1 MEKNII
7 VRFSWQHDPDLII
20 LFHDPRFQGRQ
31 AKSSKHN
38 PHPQSNP
45 RNAFIK
51 KILFAYLHGEDV
63 EIPPPL
69 LPTKAITITNYAI
82 HFSIDLENEKDEEI
96 NAFLNS
102 IRDGYRNSVIK
113 NIIRYYYMRSNGVM
127 INYLNNPLYIMK
139 SKTSKK
145 GKSGTVLPV
154 KPIQPPATPNQT
166 VDVKQRKR
174 GTSDLVQQ
182 KPKAIESEPKQKQE
196 VKTPEQ
202 TEEFDFFGAIDNL
215 I

>member
-31 AKSSKHN
+31 AKCSKHN

-51 KILFAYLHGEDV
+51 KISLAYLYGEDV

-82 HFSIDLENEKDEEI
+82 HFSIDLENEKDQQI

-113 NIIRYYYMRSNGVM
+113 NIIRYYYTRNNGVM
-127 INYLNNPLYIMK
+127 IDYLNNPLYIMK
-139 SKTSKK
+139 SKTRKK
-145 GKSGTVLPV
+145 EKSGTVLPP
-154 KPIQPPATPNQT
+154 KPMQPPVNQNQT
-166 VDVKQRKR
+166 LNSKQIKKKS
-174 GTSDLVQQ
+174 SDSTQQ
-182 KPKAIESEPKQKQE
+182 KPKVIEPEQKQE
-196 VKTPEQ
+196 VKAPEQ

>member
-31 AKSSKHN
+31 AKCSKHN

-51 KILFAYLHGEDV
+51 KILLAYLHGEDV

-82 HFSIDLENEKDEEI
+82 HFSIDLENEKDQQI

-113 NIIRYYYMRSNGVM
+113 NIIRYYYTRNNGVM
-127 INYLNNPLYIMK
+127 IDYLNNPLYIMK
-139 SKTSKK
+139 SKTRKK
-145 GKSGTVLPV
+145 EKSGTVLPP
-154 KPIQPPATPNQT
+154 KPMQPPVNQNQT
-166 VDVKQRKR
+166 LNSKQIKKKS
-174 GTSDLVQQ
+174 SDSTQQ
-182 KPKAIESEPKQKQE
+182 KPKVIEPEQKQK
-196 VKTPEQ
+196 VKAPEQ

>member
-31 AKSSKHN
+31 AKCSKHN

-51 KILFAYLHGEDV
+51 KILLAYLHGEDV

-82 HFSIDLENEKDEEI
+82 HFSIDLENEKDQQI

-113 NIIRYYYMRSNGVM
+113 NIIRYYYTRNNGVM
-127 INYLNNPLYIMK
+127 IDYLNNPLYIMK

-145 GKSGTVLPV
+145 EKSGNVLPH
-154 KPIQPPATPNQT
+154 KPIQPPVNQNQT
-166 VDVKQRKR
+166 LNSKQIKKKS
-174 GTSDLVQQ
+174 SDSIQQ
-182 KPKAIESEPKQKQE
+182 KPKVIEPEQKQE
-196 VKTPEQ
+196 VKAPEP

>member
-31 AKSSKHN
+31 AKCSKHN

-51 KILFAYLHGEDV
+51 KILLAYLHGEDV
-63 EIPPPL
+63 KIPPPL

-82 HFSIDLENEKDEEI
+82 HFSIDLENEKDQQI

-113 NIIRYYYMRSNGVM
+113 NIIRYYYTRNNGVM
-127 INYLNNPLYIMK
+127 IDYLNNPLYIMK

-145 GKSGTVLPV
+145 EKSGTVLPP
-154 KPIQPPATPNQT
+154 KPIQPPVNQNQT
-166 VDVKQRKR
+166 LNAKQIKKKS
-174 GTSDLVQQ
+174 SDPIQQ
-182 KPKAIESEPKQKQE
+182 KTKVIEPEQKQE

>member
-31 AKSSKHN
+31 AKCSKHN

-51 KILFAYLHGEDV
+51 KILLAYLHGEDV

-82 HFSIDLENEKDEEI
+82 HFSIDLENEKDQQI

-113 NIIRYYYMRSNGVM
+113 NIIRYYYTRNNGVM
-127 INYLNNPLYIMK
+127 IDYLNNPLYIMK

-145 GKSGTVLPV
+145 EKSGNVLPR
-154 KPIQPPATPNQT
+154 KPIQPPVDQKQT
-166 VDVKQRKR
+166 LNAKQIKKKS
-174 GTSDLVQQ
+174 SDPIQQ
-182 KPKAIESEPKQKQE
+182 KTKVIEPEQKQE

>member
-31 AKSSKHN
+31 AKCSKHN

-51 KILFAYLHGEDV
+51 KILLAYLHGEDV

-82 HFSIDLENEKDEEI
+82 HFSIDLENEKDQQI

-113 NIIRYYYMRSNGVM
+113 NIIRYYYTRNNGVM
-127 INYLNNPLYIMK
+127 IDYLNNPLYIMK
-139 SKTSKK
+139 SKTRKK
-145 GKSGTVLPV
+145 EKSGTVLTP
-154 KPIQPPATPNQT
+154 KPMQPPVNQNQT
-166 VDVKQRKR
+166 LNSKQIKKKS
-174 GTSDLVQQ
+174 SDSTQQ
-182 KPKAIESEPKQKQE
+182 KPKVIEPEQKQE
-196 VKTPEQ
+196 VKAPEQ

>member
-31 AKSSKHN
+31 AKCSKHN

-51 KILFAYLHGEDV
+51 KILLAYLHGEDV

-69 LPTKAITITNYAI
+69 LPTKAITITNYTI
-82 HFSIDLENEKDEEI
+82 HFSIDLENEKDQQI

-113 NIIRYYYMRSNGVM
+113 NIIRYYYTRNNGVM
-127 INYLNNPLYIMK
+127 IDYLNNPLYIMK

-145 GKSGTVLPV
+145 EKSGNVLPH
-154 KPIQPPATPNQT
+154 KPIQPPVDQKQT
-166 VDVKQRKR
+166 LNAKQIKKKS
-174 GTSDLVQQ
+174 SDPIQQ
-182 KPKAIESEPKQKQE
+182 KTKVIEPEQKQE

>member
-31 AKSSKHN
+31 AKCSKHN

-51 KILFAYLHGEDV
+51 KILLAYLHGEDV

-82 HFSIDLENEKDEEI
+82 HFSIDLENEKDQQI

-113 NIIRYYYMRSNGVM
+113 NIIRYYYTRNNGVM
-127 INYLNNPLYIMK
+127 IDYLNNPLYIMK
-139 SKTSKK
+139 SKTRKK
-145 GKSGTVLPV
+145 EKSGTVLPP
-154 KPIQPPATPNQT
+154 KPMQPPVNQNQT
-166 VDVKQRKR
+166 LNAKQIKKKS
-174 GTSDLVQQ
+174 SDSTQQ
-182 KPKAIESEPKQKQE
+182 KPKVIEPEQKQE
-196 VKTPEQ
+196 VKAPEQ

>member
-31 AKSSKHN
+31 AKCSKHN

-51 KILFAYLHGEDV
+51 KILLAYLHGEDV

-82 HFSIDLENEKDEEI
+82 HFSIDLENEKDQQI

-113 NIIRYYYMRSNGVM
+113 NIIRYYYTRNNGVM
-127 INYLNNPLYIMK
+127 IDYLNNPLYIMK
-139 SKTSKK
+139 SKTRKK
-145 GKSGTVLPV
+145 EKSGTVLPP
-154 KPIQPPATPNQT
+154 KPMQPPVNQNQT
-166 VDVKQRKR
+166 LNSKQIKKKS
-174 GTSDLVQQ
+174 SDSTQ
-182 KPKAIESEPKQKQE
+182 QKQE
-196 VKTPEQ
+196 VKAPEQ

>member
-31 AKSSKHN
+31 AKCSKHN

-51 KILFAYLHGEDV
+51 KILLAYLHGEDV

-82 HFSIDLENEKDEEI
+82 HFSIDLENEKDQQI

-113 NIIRYYYMRSNGVM
+113 NIIRYYYTRNNGVM
-127 INYLNNPLYIMK
+127 IDYLNNPLYIMK
-139 SKTSKK
+139 SKTRKK
-145 GKSGTVLPV
+145 EKSGTVLPP
-154 KPIQPPATPNQT
+154 KPMKPPVNQNQT
-166 VDVKQRKR
+166 LNSKQIKKKS
-174 GTSDLVQQ
+174 SDSTQQ
-182 KPKAIESEPKQKQE
+182 KPKVIEPEQKQE
-196 VKTPEQ
+196 VKAPEQ

>member
-31 AKSSKHN
+31 AKCSKHN

-51 KILFAYLHGEDV
+51 KILLAYLHGEDV
-63 EIPPPL
+63 KIPPPL

-82 HFSIDLENEKDEEI
+82 HFSIDLENEKDQQI

-113 NIIRYYYMRSNGVM
+113 NIIRYYYTRNNGVM
-127 INYLNNPLYIMK
+127 IDYLNNPLYIMK

-145 GKSGTVLPV
+145 EKSGTVLPP
-154 KPIQPPATPNQT
+154 KPIQPPVNQNQT
-166 VDVKQRKR
+166 LNAKQIKKKS
-174 GTSDLVQQ
+174 SDPIQQ
-182 KPKAIESEPKQKQE
+182 KPKVIEPEQKQE
-196 VKTPEQ
+196 VKAPEQ

>member
-31 AKSSKHN
+31 AKCSKHN

-51 KILFAYLHGEDV
+51 KILLAYLHGEDV

-82 HFSIDLENEKDEEI
+82 HFSIDLENEKDQQI

-113 NIIRYYYMRSNGVM
+113 NIIRYYYTRNNGVM
-127 INYLNNPLYIMK
+127 IDYLNNPLYIMK
-139 SKTSKK
+139 SKTRKK
-145 GKSGTVLPV
+145 EKSGTVLPP
-154 KPIQPPATPNQT
+154 KPMQPPVNQNQT
-166 VDVKQRKR
+166 LNSKQIKKKS
-174 GTSDLVQQ
+174 SDSTQQ
-182 KPKAIESEPKQKQE
+182 KPKVIEPEQKQE
-196 VKTPEQ
+196 VKAPEQ
-202 TEEFDFFGAIDNL
+202 TEEFDFIGAIDNL

>member
-31 AKSSKHN
+31 AKCSKHN

-51 KILFAYLHGEDV
+51 KILLAYLHGEDV

-82 HFSIDLENEKDEEI
+82 HFSIDLENEKDQQI

-113 NIIRYYYMRSNGVM
+113 NIIRYYYTRNNGVM
-127 INYLNNPLYIMK
+127 IDYLNNPLYIMK
-139 SKTSKK
+139 SKTRKK
-145 GKSGTVLPV
+145 EKSGTVLPP
-154 KPIQPPATPNQT
+154 KPMQPPVNQNQT
-166 VDVKQRKR
+166 LNSKQIKKKS
-174 GTSDLVQQ
+174 SDSTQQ
-182 KPKAIESEPKQKQE
+182 KPKVIEPEQKQE
-196 VKTPEQ
+196 VKAPEQ

>member
-31 AKSSKHN
+31 AKCSKHN

-51 KILFAYLHGEDV
+51 KILLAYLHGEDV

-82 HFSIDLENEKDEEI
+82 HFSINLENEKDQQI

-113 NIIRYYYMRSNGVM
+113 NIIRYYYTRNNGVM
-127 INYLNNPLYIMK
+127 IDYLNNPLYIMK
-139 SKTSKK
+139 SKTRKK
-145 GKSGTVLPV
+145 EKSGTVLPP
-154 KPIQPPATPNQT
+154 KPMQPPVKQNQT
-166 VDVKQRKR
+166 LNSKQIKKKS
-174 GTSDLVQQ
+174 SDSIQQ
-182 KPKAIESEPKQKQE
+182 KPKVIEPEQKQE
-196 VKTPEQ
+196 VKAPEP

>member
-31 AKSSKHN
+31 AKCSKHN

-51 KILFAYLHGEDV
+51 KILLAYLHGEDV
-63 EIPPPL
+63 KIPPPL

-82 HFSIDLENEKDEEI
+82 HFSIDLENEKDQQI

-113 NIIRYYYMRSNGVM
+113 NIIRYYYTRNNGVM
-127 INYLNNPLYIMK
+127 IDYLNNPLYIMK

-145 GKSGTVLPV
+145 EKSGTVLPP
-154 KPIQPPATPNQT
+154 KPIQPPVNQNQT
-166 VDVKQRKR
+166 LNSKQIKKKS
-174 GTSDLVQQ
+174 SDSIQQ
-182 KPKAIESEPKQKQE
+182 KPKVIEPEQKQE
-196 VKTPEQ
+196 VKAPEQ

>member
-7 VRFSWQHDPDLII
+7 VRFSWRYDPDLII

-31 AKSSKHN
+31 AKCSKHN

-51 KILFAYLHGEDV
+51 KILLAYLHGEDV

-69 LPTKAITITNYAI
+69 LCPQRRSPLQIMPFIFLLISKM
-82 HFSIDLENEKDEEI
+82 KKI
-96 NAFLNS
+96 NKSMHFLNS

-113 NIIRYYYMRSNGVM
+113 NIIRYYYTRNNGVM
-127 INYLNNPLYIMK
+127 IDYLNNPLYIMK

-145 GKSGTVLPV
+145 EKSGMYYH
-154 KPIQPPATPNQT
+154 INQYNHLWI
-166 VDVKQRKR
+166 KNKH
-174 GTSDLVQQ
+174 
-182 KPKAIESEPKQKQE
+182 
-196 VKTPEQ
+196 
-202 TEEFDFFGAIDNL
+202 
-215 I
+215 

>member
-31 AKSSKHN
+31 AKCSKHN

-51 KILFAYLHGEDV
+51 KILLAYLHGEDV

-82 HFSIDLENEKDEEI
+82 HFSIDLENEKDQQI

-102 IRDGYRNSVIK
+102 IRDGYRHSVIK
-113 NIIRYYYMRSNGVM
+113 NIIRYYYTRNNGVM
-127 INYLNNPLYIMK
+127 IDYLNNPLYIMK
-139 SKTSKK
+139 SKTRKK
-145 GKSGTVLPV
+145 EKSGTVLPP
-154 KPIQPPATPNQT
+154 KPMQPPVNQNQT
-166 VDVKQRKR
+166 LNSKQIKKKS
-174 GTSDLVQQ
+174 SDSTQQ
-182 KPKAIESEPKQKQE
+182 KPKVIEPEQKQE
-196 VKTPEQ
+196 VKAPEQ

>member
-20 LFHDPRFQGRQ
+20 LFHDPRFQGKQ
-31 AKSSKHN
+31 AKCSKHN

-51 KILFAYLHGEDV
+51 KILLAYLHGEDV

-82 HFSIDLENEKDEEI
+82 HFSIDLENEKDQQI

-113 NIIRYYYMRSNGVM
+113 NIIRYYYTRNNGVM
-127 INYLNNPLYIMK
+127 IDYLNNPLYIMK
-139 SKTSKK
+139 SKTRKK
-145 GKSGTVLPV
+145 EKSGTVLPP
-154 KPIQPPATPNQT
+154 KPMQPPVNQNQT
-166 VDVKQRKR
+166 LNSKQIKKKS
-174 GTSDLVQQ
+174 SDSTQQ
-182 KPKAIESEPKQKQE
+182 KPKVIEPEQKQE
-196 VKTPEQ
+196 VKAPEQ

>member
-31 AKSSKHN
+31 AKCSKHN

-51 KILFAYLHGEDV
+51 KILLAYLHGEDV

-82 HFSIDLENEKDEEI
+82 HFSIDLENEKDQQI

-113 NIIRYYYMRSNGVM
+113 NIIRYYYTRNNGVM
-127 INYLNNPLYIMK
+127 IDYLNNPLYIMK
-139 SKTSKK
+139 SKTRKK
-145 GKSGTVLPV
+145 EKSGTVLPP
-154 KPIQPPATPNQT
+154 KPMQPPVNQNQT
-166 VDVKQRKR
+166 LNSKQIKKKS
-174 GTSDLVQQ
+174 SDSTQQ
-182 KPKAIESEPKQKQE
+182 KPKVIVPEQKQE
-196 VKTPEQ
+196 VKAPEQ

>member
-31 AKSSKHN
+31 AKCSKHN

-51 KILFAYLHGEDV
+51 KILLAYLYGEDV

-82 HFSIDLENEKDEEI
+82 HFSIDLENEKDQQI

-113 NIIRYYYMRSNGVM
+113 NIIRYYYTRNNGVM
-127 INYLNNPLYIMK
+127 IDYLNNPLYIMK
-139 SKTSKK
+139 SKTRKK
-145 GKSGTVLPV
+145 EKSGTVLPP
-154 KPIQPPATPNQT
+154 KPMQPPVNQNQT
-166 VDVKQRKR
+166 LNSKQIKKKS
-174 GTSDLVQQ
+174 SDSTQQ
-182 KPKAIESEPKQKQE
+182 KPKVIEPEQKQE
-196 VKTPEQ
+196 VKAPEQ

>member
-31 AKSSKHN
+31 AKCSKHN

-51 KILFAYLHGEDV
+51 KILLAYLHGEDV

-82 HFSIDLENEKDEEI
+82 HFSIDLENEKDQQI

-113 NIIRYYYMRSNGVM
+113 NIIRYYYTRNNGVM
-127 INYLNNPLYIMK
+127 IDYLNNPLYIMK

-145 GKSGTVLPV
+145 EKSGNVLPP
-154 KPIQPPATPNQT
+154 KPMQPPVNQNQT
-166 VDVKQRKR
+166 LNAKQIKKKS
-174 GTSDLVQQ
+174 SDSTQQ
-182 KPKAIESEPKQKQE
+182 KPKVIEPEQKQK
-196 VKTPEQ
+196 VKAPEQ

>member
-31 AKSSKHN
+31 AKCSKHN

-51 KILFAYLHGEDV
+51 KILLAYLYGEDV

-82 HFSIDLENEKDEEI
+82 HFSIDLENEKDQQI

-113 NIIRYYYMRSNGVM
+113 NIIRYYYTRNNGVM
-127 INYLNNPLYIMK
+127 IDYLNNPLYIMK
-139 SKTSKK
+139 SKTRKK
-145 GKSGTVLPV
+145 EKSGTVLPP
-154 KPIQPPATPNQT
+154 KPMQPPVNQNQT
-166 VDVKQRKR
+166 LNSKQIKKKS
-174 GTSDLVQQ
+174 SDSTQQ
-182 KPKAIESEPKQKQE
+182 KPKVIEPEQKQE
-196 VKTPEQ
+196 VKAPEP

>member
-31 AKSSKHN
+31 AKCSKHN

-51 KILFAYLHGEDV
+51 KILLAYLHGEDV

-82 HFSIDLENEKDEEI
+82 HFSIDLENEKDQQI

-113 NIIRYYYMRSNGVM
+113 NIIRYYYTRNNGVM
-127 INYLNNPLYIMK
+127 IDYLNNPLYIMK

-145 GKSGTVLPV
+145 EKSGNVLPH
-154 KPIQPPATPNQT
+154 KPIQPPVNQNQT
-166 VDVKQRKR
+166 LNAKQIKKKS
-174 GTSDLVQQ
+174 SDPIQQ
-182 KPKAIESEPKQKQE
+182 KPKVIEPEQKQE

>member
-31 AKSSKHN
+31 AKCSKHN

-51 KILFAYLHGEDV
+51 KILLAYLHGEDV
-63 EIPPPL
+63 EIPSPL

-82 HFSIDLENEKDEEI
+82 HFSIDLENEKDQQI

-113 NIIRYYYMRSNGVM
+113 NIIRYYYTRNNGVM
-127 INYLNNPLYIMK
+127 IDYLNNPLYIMK
-139 SKTSKK
+139 SKTRKK
-145 GKSGTVLPV
+145 EKSGTVLPP
-154 KPIQPPATPNQT
+154 KPMQPPVNQNQT
-166 VDVKQRKR
+166 LNSKQIKKKS
-174 GTSDLVQQ
+174 SDSTQQ
-182 KPKAIESEPKQKQE
+182 KPKVIEPEQKQE
-196 VKTPEQ
+196 VKAPEQ

>member
-31 AKSSKHN
+31 AKCSKHN

-51 KILFAYLHGEDV
+51 KILLAYLHGEDV

-82 HFSIDLENEKDEEI
+82 HFSIDLENEKDQQI

-113 NIIRYYYMRSNGVM
+113 NIIRYYYTRNNGVM
-127 INYLNNPLYIMK
+127 IDYLNNPLYIMK
-139 SKTSKK
+139 SKTRKK
-145 GKSGTVLPV
+145 EKSGTVLPP
-154 KPIQPPATPNQT
+154 KPMQPPVNQNQT
-166 VDVKQRKR
+166 LNSKQIKKKS
-174 GTSDLVQQ
+174 SDSTQQ
-182 KPKAIESEPKQKQE
+182 KPKVIEPEQKQE
-196 VKTPEQ
+196 VKAPEQ
-202 TEEFDFFGAIDNL
+202 TEEFDFFGAIDNYGL
-215 I
+215 F

>member
-31 AKSSKHN
+31 AKCSKHN

-51 KILFAYLHGEDV
+51 KILLAYLHGEDV
-63 EIPPPL
+63 KILPPL

-82 HFSIDLENEKDEEI
+82 HFSIDLENEKDQQI

-113 NIIRYYYMRSNGVM
+113 NIIRYYYTRNNGVM
-127 INYLNNPLYIMK
+127 IDYLNNPLYIMK

-145 GKSGTVLPV
+145 EKSGTVLPP
-154 KPIQPPATPNQT
+154 KPIQPPVDQKQT
-166 VDVKQRKR
+166 LNAKQIKKKS
-174 GTSDLVQQ
+174 SDPIQQ
-182 KPKAIESEPKQKQE
+182 KTNVIEPEQKQE

>member
-31 AKSSKHN
+31 AKCSKHN

-51 KILFAYLHGEDV
+51 KILLAYLHGEDV

-82 HFSIDLENEKDEEI
+82 HFSIDLENEKDQQI

-113 NIIRYYYMRSNGVM
+113 NIIRYYYTRNNGVM
-127 INYLNNPLYIMK
+127 IDYLNNPLYIMK
-139 SKTSKK
+139 SKTRKK
-145 GKSGTVLPV
+145 EKSGTVLPP
-154 KPIQPPATPNQT
+154 KPMQPPVDQNQT
-166 VDVKQRKR
+166 LNAKQIKKKSADS
-174 GTSDLVQQ
+174 TQQ
-182 KPKAIESEPKQKQE
+182 KPKVIEPEQKQE
-196 VKTPEQ
+196 VKAPEQ

>member
-31 AKSSKHN
+31 AKCSKHN

-51 KILFAYLHGEDV
+51 KILLAYLYGEDV
-63 EIPPPL
+63 KISPPL
-69 LPTKAITITNYAI
+69 LPTKAITITNYAV
-82 HFSIDLENEKDEEI
+82 HFSIDLENEKDQKI

-113 NIIRYYYMRSNGVM
+113 NIIRYYYTRNNGVM
-127 INYLNNPLYIMK
+127 IDYLNNPLYIMK
-139 SKTSKK
+139 SKTRKK
-145 GKSGTVLPV
+145 EKSGTVLPP
-154 KPIQPPATPNQT
+154 KPMQPPVNQNQT
-166 VDVKQRKR
+166 LNSKQIKKKS
-174 GTSDLVQQ
+174 SDSTQQ
-182 KPKAIESEPKQKQE
+182 KPKVIEPEQKQE
-196 VKTPEQ
+196 VKAPEQ

>member
-7 VRFSWQHDPDLII
+7 VRFFWQHDPDLII

-31 AKSSKHN
+31 EKCSKHN

-51 KILFAYLHGEDV
+51 KILLAYLYGEDV
-63 EIPPPL
+63 KIPPPL
-69 LPTKAITITNYAI
+69 LPTKAITITNYAV
-82 HFSIDLENEKDEEI
+82 HFSIDLENEKDQKI

-113 NIIRYYYMRSNGVM
+113 NIIRYYYTRNNGVM
-127 INYLNNPLYIMK
+127 IDYLNNPLYIMK
-139 SKTSKK
+139 SKTRKK
-145 GKSGTVLPV
+145 EKSGTVLPP
-154 KPIQPPATPNQT
+154 KPMQSPVNQNQT
-166 VDVKQRKR
+166 LNSKQIKKKS
-174 GTSDLVQQ
+174 SDSIQQ
-182 KPKAIESEPKQKQE
+182 KPKVIEPEQKQE
-196 VKTPEQ
+196 VKAPEP

>member
-31 AKSSKHN
+31 AKCSKHN

-51 KILFAYLHGEDV
+51 KILLAYLHGEDV

-69 LPTKAITITNYAI
+69 LPTKAITITNYAV
-82 HFSIDLENEKDEEI
+82 HFSIDLENEKDQKI

-113 NIIRYYYMRSNGVM
+113 NIIRYYYTRNNGVM
-127 INYLNNPLYIMK
+127 IDYLNNPLYIMK
-139 SKTSKK
+139 SKTRKK
-145 GKSGTVLPV
+145 EKSGTVLPP
-154 KPIQPPATPNQT
+154 KPMQPPVNQNQT
-166 VDVKQRKR
+166 LNSKQIKKKS
-174 GTSDLVQQ
+174 SDSIQQ
-182 KPKAIESEPKQKQE
+182 KPKVIEPEQKQD
-196 VKTPEQ
+196 VKAPEQ

>member
-31 AKSSKHN
+31 AKCSKHN

-51 KILFAYLHGEDV
+51 KILLAYLHGEDV

-82 HFSIDLENEKDEEI
+82 HFSIDLENEKDQQI

-113 NIIRYYYMRSNGVM
+113 NIIRYYYTRNNGVM
-127 INYLNNPLYIMK
+127 IDYLNNPLYIMK
-139 SKTSKK
+139 SKTRKK
-145 GKSGTVLPV
+145 EKSGTVLPP
-154 KPIQPPATPNQT
+154 KPMQPPVNQNQT
-166 VDVKQRKR
+166 LNAKQIKKKS
-174 GTSDLVQQ
+174 SDSIQQ
-182 KPKAIESEPKQKQE
+182 KPKVIEPEQKQE
-196 VKTPEQ
+196 VKAPEP

>member
-31 AKSSKHN
+31 AKCSKHN

-51 KILFAYLHGEDV
+51 KILLAYLHGEDV

-82 HFSIDLENEKDEEI
+82 HFSIDLENEKDQQI

-113 NIIRYYYMRSNGVM
+113 NIIRYYYTRNNGVM
-127 INYLNNPLYIMK
+127 IDYLNNPLYIMK
-139 SKTSKK
+139 SKTRKK
-145 GKSGTVLPV
+145 EKSGTVLPP
-154 KPIQPPATPNQT
+154 KPMQPPVNQNQT
-166 VDVKQRKR
+166 LNSKQIKKKS
-174 GTSDLVQQ
+174 SDSTKQ
-182 KPKAIESEPKQKQE
+182 KPKVIEPEQKQE
-196 VKTPEQ
+196 FKAPEQ

>member
-31 AKSSKHN
+31 AKCSKHN

-51 KILFAYLHGEDV
+51 KILLAYLHGEDV

-82 HFSIDLENEKDEEI
+82 HFSIDLENEKDQQI

-113 NIIRYYYMRSNGVM
+113 NIIRYYYTRNNGVM
-127 INYLNNPLYIMK
+127 IDYLNNPLYIMK
-139 SKTSKK
+139 SKTRKK
-145 GKSGTVLPV
+145 EKSGTVLPP
-154 KPIQPPATPNQT
+154 KPMQPPVNQNQT
-166 VDVKQRKR
+166 LNSKQIKKKS
-174 GTSDLVQQ
+174 SDSTKQ
-182 KPKAIESEPKQKQE
+182 KPKVIEPEQKQE
-196 VKTPEQ
+196 VKAPEQ

>member
-31 AKSSKHN
+31 AKCSKHN

-51 KILFAYLHGEDV
+51 KILLAYLHGEDV

-82 HFSIDLENEKDEEI
+82 HFSIDLENEKDQQI

-113 NIIRYYYMRSNGVM
+113 NIIRYYYTRNNGVM
-127 INYLNNPLYIMK
+127 IDYLNNPLYIMK
-139 SKTSKK
+139 SKTRKK
-145 GKSGTVLPV
+145 EKSGTVLPP
-154 KPIQPPATPNQT
+154 KPMQPPVNQNQT
-166 VDVKQRKR
+166 LNSKQIKKKS
-174 GTSDLVQQ
+174 SDLTQQ
-182 KPKAIESEPKQKQE
+182 KPKVIEPEQKQE
-196 VKTPEQ
+196 VKAPEQ

>member
-31 AKSSKHN
+31 AKCSKHN

-51 KILFAYLHGEDV
+51 KILLAYLHGEDV

-82 HFSIDLENEKDEEI
+82 HFSIDLENEKDQQI

-113 NIIRYYYMRSNGVM
+113 NIIRYYYTRNNGVM
-127 INYLNNPLYIMK
+127 IDYLNNPLYIMK
-139 SKTSKK
+139 SKTRKK
-145 GKSGTVLPV
+145 EKSGTVLPP
-154 KPIQPPATPNQT
+154 KPMQPPVKQNQT
-166 VDVKQRKR
+166 LNAKQIKKKS
-174 GTSDLVQQ
+174 SDSIQQ
-182 KPKAIESEPKQKQE
+182 KPKVIEPEQKQE
-196 VKTPEQ
+196 VKAPEP

>member
-31 AKSSKHN
+31 AKCSKHN

-51 KILFAYLHGEDV
+51 KILLAYLHGEDV

-82 HFSIDLENEKDEEI
+82 HFSIDLENEKDQQI

-113 NIIRYYYMRSNGVM
+113 NIIRYYYTRNNGVM
-127 INYLNNPLYIMK
+127 IDYLNNPLYIMK

-145 GKSGTVLPV
+145 EKSGNVLPH
-154 KPIQPPATPNQT
+154 KPIQPPVNQNQT
-166 VDVKQRKR
+166 LNSKQIKKKS
-174 GTSDLVQQ
+174 SDPIQQ
-182 KPKAIESEPKQKQE
+182 KPKVIEPEQKQE

>member
-7 VRFSWQHDPDLII
+7 VRFFWQHDPDLII

-31 AKSSKHN
+31 AKCSKHN

-51 KILFAYLHGEDV
+51 KILLAYLHGEDV

-82 HFSIDLENEKDEEI
+82 HFSIDLENEKDQQI

-113 NIIRYYYMRSNGVM
+113 NIIRYYYTRNNGVM
-127 INYLNNPLYIMK
+127 IDYLNNPLYIMK
-139 SKTSKK
+139 SKTRKK
-145 GKSGTVLPV
+145 EKSGTVLPP
-154 KPIQPPATPNQT
+154 KPMQPPVNQNQT
-166 VDVKQRKR
+166 LNSKQIKKKS
-174 GTSDLVQQ
+174 SDSTQQ
-182 KPKAIESEPKQKQE
+182 KPKVIEPEQKQE
-196 VKTPEQ
+196 VKAPEQ